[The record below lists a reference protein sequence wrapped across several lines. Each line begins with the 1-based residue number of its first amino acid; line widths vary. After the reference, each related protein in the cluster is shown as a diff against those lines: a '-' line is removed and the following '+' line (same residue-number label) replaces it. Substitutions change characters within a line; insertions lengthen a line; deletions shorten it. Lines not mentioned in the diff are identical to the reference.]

1 MTNPLSITIE
11 FQQLLAAEQGLT
23 AAAQQLVQTK
33 LLLDAAGRVLLQSMQ
48 RAAPVGQDQVSW
60 SGALLHRGGTLQRS
74 LTYRRG
80 AGVPAEREGA
90 GIYGVAYADF
100 VVGGTGPHRILPV
113 QRGFPRSGKALWWQG
128 SAHPVR
134 AVNHPGTA
142 PNDFPRRAVAQAQPA
157 LEVLMLENGRKL
169 ISLIARR

>member
-1 MTNPLSITIE
+1 MPNPLSITIE
-11 FQQLLAAEQGLT
+11 FRQLLAAEQGLT

-48 RAAPVGQDQVSW
+48 RVAPVGQDRVSW

-80 AGVPAEREGA
+80 SQGAGV
-90 GIYGVAYADF
+90 YGVAYADF
-100 VVGGTGPHRILPV
+100 VVGGTGPHLILPV
-113 QRGFPRSGKALWWQG
+113 QKKTLWWQG
-128 SAHPVR
+128 AAHPVR
-134 AVNHPGTA
+134 QVQHPGTA